1 MCCKISTMLKKIQLY
16 SLVIS
21 DKSNVIAISNAW
33 FDKLLYWE
41 VVGETAV
48 VLFKFALPDPKQC

>member
-48 VLFKFALPDPKQC
+48 VLH